1 MSLKARIQ
9 EDMKAALKAKETNRL
24 GAIRMLLAA
33 IKQIEVDERI
43 ELDDAGVIAVLKK
56 MVKQYKDSLS
66 QFEKAGREDLASR
79 EREELATL
87 NAYLPEQMSEADIK
101 SAIEAAI
108 AESGAAKASD
118 MGKLMALLKPRL
130 MAEADMAEVSKLV
143 KARLS

>member
-101 SAIEAAI
+101 AAIEAAI
-108 AESGAAKASD
+108 AESGASKASD

-130 MAEADMAEVSKLV
+130 MAQADMAEVSKLV